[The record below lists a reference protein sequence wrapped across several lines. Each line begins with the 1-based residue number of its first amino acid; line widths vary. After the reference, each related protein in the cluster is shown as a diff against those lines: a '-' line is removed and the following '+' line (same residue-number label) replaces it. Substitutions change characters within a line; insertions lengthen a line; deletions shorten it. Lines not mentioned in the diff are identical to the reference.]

1 MLRILWQELT
11 NGLHDSEQLAHVF
24 IRLLAATLCGGLIGV
39 QRESTRKPAG
49 LRTHVLV
56 SVATAA
62 FIIACAA
69 SGMSADALSRVIQG
83 IVTGIGFIGAG
94 SILKL
99 SHEHAIK
106 GLTTAASVWMSA
118 AIGVTVGLGA
128 LGIALMLTALALIIL
143 SLARLEHSIEDRHHH
158 HHHHHHE
165 DEHEL
170 PVED

>member
-11 NGLHDSEQLAHVF
+11 NGLHDSQQVAHVS
-24 IRLLAATLCGGLIGV
+24 IRLLAATLCGGLIGI

-62 FIIACAA
+62 FIVACSA
-69 SGMSADALSRVIQG
+69 SGMSSDGVSRVIQG

-99 SHEHAIK
+99 GHEHEIK
-106 GLTTAASVWMSA
+106 GLTTAASVWMTA
-118 AIGVTVGLGA
+118 AIGVVIGLGN
-128 LGIALMLTALALIIL
+128 LGIGLIITVVALIIL
-143 SLARLEHSIEDRHHH
+143 SLARIEHSIEHQAHHH
-158 HHHHHHE
+158 DDHPPE
-165 DEHEL
+165 QT
-170 PVED
+170 P